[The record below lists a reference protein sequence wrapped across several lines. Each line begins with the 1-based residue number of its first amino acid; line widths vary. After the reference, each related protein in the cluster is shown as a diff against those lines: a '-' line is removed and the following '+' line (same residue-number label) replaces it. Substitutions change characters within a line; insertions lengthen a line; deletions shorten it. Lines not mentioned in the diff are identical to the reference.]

1 MVGLGKVRAGW
12 DEAERCDGAAWLQE
26 SPTISAIIP
35 CLNEEETLG
44 ICIAKAQAAF
54 ETLGIA
60 GEVVVGDNGSDDR
73 SVSIAE
79 SMGARVVHQPVKGY
93 GAALQAAIGG
103 ARGKYLIMADAD
115 DSYDWSNLEP
125 FVEGLSSG
133 ADFVI
138 GNRFK
143 GGILPG
149 AMPPLHRYLGNP
161 VLSFIARLF
170 FGVPVRDFHCGMR
183 AFTSE
188 AFQRMQPQ
196 TPGMEFATEMIV
208 RAARVGLDIRE
219 IPIKLY
225 PDKRSRSPHLRSF
238 QDGWRHLRFILTYAP
253 NWLFFGPG
261 FALFLAGVTLLTL
274 LATGPV
280 SLFGFFMG
288 PHFVALGSLLASMG
302 FSIITM
308 GLLAKVIIWREM
320 PAIDDRLVSWLKQ
333 KFALEPPLAIGTLLA
348 GVGLAINVTLLWRW
362 LERSGS
368 MDDTVHMAF
377 LAGTSIALGLSTIFG
392 AFLLRLL
399 LEGSPSPSSP
409 SDDASTQLL

>member
-1 MVGLGKVRAGW
+1 M
-12 DEAERCDGAAWLQE
+12 
-26 SPTISAIIP
+26 SAIIP

-44 ICIAKAQAAF
+44 ICIAKAQNAF
-54 ETLGIA
+54 ARLGVS

-115 DSYDWSNLEP
+115 DSYDWGDLEP
-125 FVEGLSSG
+125 FIEGLSSG
-133 ADFVI
+133 ADFVV
-138 GNRFK
+138 GNRFE

-149 AMPPLHRYLGNP
+149 AMPPLHQYLGNP

-170 FGVPVRDFHCGMR
+170 YGVPVRDFHCGMR

-188 AFQRMQPQ
+188 AFERMQPQ

-208 RAARVGLDIRE
+208 RAARAGLDIRE

-225 PDKRSRSPHLRSF
+225 PDKRSRAPHLRSF

-261 FALFLAGVTLLTL
+261 IALFLAGVALLTL

-288 PHFVALGSLLASMG
+288 PHFVALGSLLALMG
-302 FSIITM
+302 FNIVTM

-320 PAIDDRLVSWLKQ
+320 PSIDDRLVSWLTR
-333 KFALEPPLAIGTLLA
+333 KFALEPPLVIGALLTGA
-348 GVGLAINVTLLWRW
+348 GLAVNVKLLFRW
-362 LERSGS
+362 LERSGP
-368 MDDTVHMAF
+368 MDDTLHMAF
-377 LAGTSIALGLSTIFG
+377 LAATSMTLGLSTIFG

-399 LEGSPSPSSP
+399 LGGGPHFSKPG
-409 SDDASTQLL
+409 DDDSTQPL